1 MKQGTVITRIMI
13 VLMFFM
19 VCAYLL
25 FSALRSLDDRTY
37 TVTTYAHTVDDAVEA
52 TGLLIRAETVVTGQ
66 AAAIVDVLPDQGE
79 KVRAGAAVAYLYQ
92 DESALDRRRQLRTL
106 TLEQEQLKY
115 ALQGQDGT
123 DAGRLDQSIVD
134 AMVGLRTSA
143 AYGDLTGLEE
153 QSLSL
158 KSLVIRHGYANDAG
172 VDELSAAITA
182 LDGQIQA
189 LQSASALDTTTV
201 YAPCSGTFSAMAD
214 GYESTLY
221 PDMLETLT
229 AAGLK
234 QLMAQDPTAPAGAV
248 GKLITS
254 SKWYLATTVSPEV
267 AERLVAGRSVRVR
280 FSRDWSGEVSMK
292 IERVDGAQ
300 DGACLVV
307 LSSTRNLAD
316 TSMLRKQTVDIVF
329 NSLEGIRVPKKA
341 VRTENRAVTDPET
354 GETTTK
360 QVIGVY
366 VLTAAQAEFKAVEI
380 LADDGDYYLVKA
392 VLPDVPTDNQ
402 LKTAFRA
409 GDQVIVSSDELY
421 DGKVMTR

>member
-1 MKQGTVITRIMI
+1 MKHGTVITRIMI

-234 QLMAQDPTAPAGAV
+234 QLMTQDPTAPTGAV

-254 SKWYLATTVSPEV
+254 SKWYFAATVSPEV

-292 IERVDGAQ
+292 IERVDEAQ
-300 DGACLVV
+300 DNACLVV

-341 VRTENRAVTDPET
+341 VRTENREVTDSET
-354 GETTTK
+354 GETTTR

-380 LADDGDYYLVKA
+380 LADDGDYYLVQA

>member
-25 FSALRSLDDRTY
+25 FSVLRSLDDRTY

-66 AAAIVDVLPDQGE
+66 TAAIVDVLPDQGE

-92 DESALDRRRQLRTL
+92 DESALDRRRQLRTMM
-106 TLEQEQLKY
+106 LEEEQLKY
-115 ALQGQDGT
+115 ALQGQDGSDT
-123 DAGRLDQSIVD
+123 SHLDQSIVD
-134 AMVGLRTSA
+134 AMVGLRTAA
-143 AYGDLTGLEE
+143 AYGDLTSLEE
-153 QSLSL
+153 QSLSF
-158 KSLVIRHGYANDAG
+158 KSLVIRHGYTSDAG

-229 AAGLK
+229 ATGLK
-234 QLMAQDPTAPAGAV
+234 QLMTQDPAAPTGAV

-292 IERVDGAQ
+292 IERVDQAQ
-300 DGACLVV
+300 DNACLVI

-329 NSLEGIRVPKKA
+329 NSLSGIRVPKKA
-341 VRTENRAVTDPET
+341 VRTENREVTDPET

-380 LADDGDYYLVKA
+380 LADDGDYYLVQA

-421 DGKVMTR
+421 DGKVMTK

>member
-234 QLMAQDPTAPAGAV
+234 QLMTQDPTAPTGAV

-292 IERVDGAQ
+292 IERVDEAQ
-300 DGACLVV
+300 DNACLVI

-316 TSMLRKQTVDIVF
+316 TSMLRKQTVDIIF

-341 VRTENRAVTDPET
+341 VRTEDREVTDPET
-354 GETTTK
+354 GETSTR

>member
-123 DAGRLDQSIVD
+123 DASRLDQSIVD
-134 AMVGLRTSA
+134 AMVSLRTSA

-158 KSLVIRHGYANDAG
+158 KSLVIRHGYANNAG

-189 LQSASALDTTTV
+189 LQSASALDTTIV

-234 QLMAQDPTAPAGAV
+234 QLMTQDPTAPAGAV
-248 GKLITS
+248 GKLITN

-292 IERVDGAQ
+292 IERVDEAQ

-354 GETTTK
+354 GETSTK

-380 LADDGDYYLVKA
+380 LADDGDYYLVQA

>member
-25 FSALRSLDDRTY
+25 FSVLRSLDDRTY

-66 AAAIVDVLPDQGE
+66 TAAIVDVLPDQGE

-92 DESALDRRRQLRTL
+92 DESALDRRRELRTL

-123 DAGRLDQSIVD
+123 DASRLDQSIVD

-143 AYGDLTGLEE
+143 VYGDLTSLEE
-153 QSLSL
+153 QSLSF
-158 KSLVIRHGYANDAG
+158 KSLVIRHGYASDAG

-182 LDGQIQA
+182 LDAQIQA

-229 AAGLK
+229 AASFK

-248 GKLITS
+248 GKLITN

-267 AERLVAGRSVRVR
+267 AERLVVGRSVTVR

-292 IERVDGAQ
+292 IERVDEAT
-300 DGACLVV
+300 DGACLVI

-329 NSLEGIRVPKKA
+329 NSLDGIRVPKKA
-341 VRTENRAVTDPET
+341 VRTENREVTDPET

-380 LADDGDYYLVKA
+380 LADDGDYYLVQA

-421 DGKVMTR
+421 DGKVMTK

>member
-25 FSALRSLDDRTY
+25 FSVLRSLDDRTY

-66 AAAIVDVLPDQGE
+66 TAAIVDVLPDQGE

-92 DESALDRRRQLRTL
+92 DESALDRRRELRTL

-123 DAGRLDQSIVD
+123 DASRLDQSIVD

-143 AYGDLTGLEE
+143 AYGDLTSLEE
-153 QSLSL
+153 QSLSF
-158 KSLVIRHGYANDAG
+158 KSLVIRHGYASDAG

-182 LDGQIQA
+182 LDAQIQA

-221 PDMLETLT
+221 PDMLESLT
-229 AAGLK
+229 AASFK

-248 GKLITS
+248 GKLITN

-267 AERLVAGRSVRVR
+267 AERLVVGRSVTVR

-292 IERVDGAQ
+292 IERVDEAA
-300 DGACLVV
+300 DGACLVI

-329 NSLEGIRVPKKA
+329 NSLDGIRVPKKA

-380 LADDGDYYLVKA
+380 LADDGDYYLVQA

-421 DGKVMTR
+421 DGKVMTK